1 MKTQT
6 LVILANL
13 LAIGTPAQTV
23 LYDFENTTAGSGLPL
38 NLTVSG
44 LTAQFTASG
53 LGGYYIQQPQN
64 TILVTPVGFSGNA
77 LIPSS
82 IYGADLHI
90 GFSKMLTGFSILYAP
105 QELACDSSA
114 TMRVTAYKNGTLVGT
129 TITNAKAG
137 TWPSETLQFNST
149 DVFNS
154 AVVHYD
160 KAPTSGGDYGV
171 IFVADNV
178 NATLAPEAPW
188 LHVSRLANQVQ
199 LTWPTNGTAFTLQWN
214 TNLLNGGSWWTVTNT
229 PVTTGTNESV
239 TLSGATNNCYYRLKW
254 P

>member
-6 LVILANL
+6 LIILAVL
-13 LAIGTPAQTV
+13 LATRLPAQTV
-23 LYDFENTTAGSGLPL
+23 LYDFENATPGSGLPL
-38 NLTVSG
+38 NLTVFG

-90 GFSKMLTGFSILYAP
+90 GFSRMLTGFSILYAP
-105 QELACDSSA
+105 QELACDTSA
-114 TMRVTAYKNGTLVGT
+114 TIRVTAFKNGTQVGT
-129 TITNAKAG
+129 TTTNAQAG

-149 DVFNS
+149 QGFNS
-154 AVVHYD
+154 VVVHYD
-160 KAPTSGGDYGV
+160 RAPTSGGDYGV

-178 NATLAPEAPW
+178 NATLAPESPV
-188 LHVSRLANQVQ
+188 LHVSRLANQIQ
-199 LTWPTNGTAFTLQWN
+199 MTWPTNPTPFSLQWN
-214 TNLLNGGSWWTVTNT
+214 TNLLNAGAWQAVTNA
-229 PVTTGTNESV
+229 SV
-239 TLSGATNNCYYRLKW
+239 VVDTNNVVTVPAGTGQRYYRLKW

>member
-1 MKTQT
+1 MKTLT
-6 LVILANL
+6 LIILAL
-13 LAIGTPAQTV
+13 VHAARVPAQIV
-23 LYDFENTTAGSGLPL
+23 LYDFESATAGSGLPL

-53 LGGYYIQQPQN
+53 LGGFYIQQPQN

-82 IYGADLHI
+82 VYGADLHI
-90 GFSKMLTGFSILYAP
+90 GFSRMLNGFSILYAP

-114 TMRVTAYKNGTLVGT
+114 TMRVTAYMNGTLVGT
-129 TITNAKAG
+129 TTTNAQAG

-149 DVFNS
+149 QGFNS
-154 AVVHYD
+154 VVIHYD
-160 KAPTSGGDYGV
+160 KAPVTGGDYGV

-178 NATLAPEAPW
+178 TATLAPEPP
-188 LHVSRLANQVQ
+188 LLYVSRLANQIQ
-199 LTWPTNGTAFTLQWN
+199 MTWPTNPTPFSLQWN
-214 TNLLNGGSWWTVTNT
+214 TNLLNTGAWLAVTNT
-229 PVTTGTNESV
+229 PVV
-239 TLSGATNNCYYRLKW
+239 TDTNNVVTVPIRTGQCYYRLKW